1 MSDLACIQSYL
12 PRGRLSEMPMFR
24 LFFKYYCFVCL
35 LWSQIRRKSIKKY
48 ILVLF
53 WTTPLKADLKPL
65 YTLFSFWIGMT
76 PGGIFFFQIVLTQ
89 TKGPVLSMNLNFKSM
104 FLNSVCTILSKLKI
118 SSPFA
123 QRVGLKKNLPHV
135 QRSSKILPQGHV
147 GCGGKTSVPVK
158 IRCGVK
164 QLKQGCIRL
173 APNFLGAFSF
183 PPA

>member
-1 MSDLACIQSYL
+1 
-12 PRGRLSEMPMFR
+12 MFR

-76 PGGIFFFQIVLTQ
+76 PGGIFFFQVVLTQ

-147 GCGGKTSVPVK
+147 GCGGKNLGACQNSMRRKTTKTRMHPP
-158 IRCGVK
+158 CTN
-164 QLKQGCIRL
+164 LFGCILFPSCLTSRL
-173 APNFLGAFSF
+173 DTMQGIHLPL
-183 PPA
+183 